1 LARHRSTL
9 ADAVGLF
16 AVLALALVL
25 SACDLPTSGPRGEA
39 VEWKA
44 TVRLAANDS
53 KPLPYCLVPVTPRVV
68 DVVARNRE
76 RLAGRFTDRHGPVT
90 VLIGVGDVISVT
102 LFESAAGGLF
112 FPIEGGLRNGNFL
125 TIPNQLVDEKGN
137 ITIPYAPPIKA
148 AGRTPE
154 QIQASIVDALKDR
167 ALEPQAVVTV
177 VDRRYAQVSVL
188 GEVNTAVRYPASL
201 SGDRVLDAISRAG
214 GIKDQGHDT
223 WVLVDRNHQVAV
235 APFEALV
242 YEPANN
248 IYVQPQDVVY
258 VYREPQTFLA
268 FGAAGKQGQYP
279 FEAWRLSMAEA
290 LGKLGGLLDERAEPR
305 WVFLYRAERQ
315 KVAQELDPRCA
326 VTDGPFVP
334 VIYEVDLRDPPTL
347 FLATQFPMRNK
358 DVIYISNSRSAENSK
373 FMDYVRLID
382 ATLTDPINTAIAA
395 YALKAAI
402 SGASTSSVLISTGGV
417 VSGGH

>member
-9 ADAVGLF
+9 ADAVGLL

-25 SACDLPTSGPRGEA
+25 SGCDLPTSGPRGEA
-39 VEWKA
+39 IEWKA
-44 TVRLAANDS
+44 TVRLAMNDS

-76 RLAGRFTDRHGPVT
+76 RLAGRFADRRGPVT
-90 VLIGVGDVISVT
+90 VLIGIGDVISVT

-137 ITIPYAPPIKA
+137 ITVPYAPPIKA

-154 QIQASIVDALKDR
+154 AIQASIVDALKDR

-177 VDRRYAQVSVL
+177 VERRYAQVSVL

-214 GIKDQGHDT
+214 GIKDQGQDT

-268 FGAAGKQGQYP
+268 FGATGKQGQIP
-279 FEAWRLSMAEA
+279 FETWRISMAEA
-290 LGKLGGLLDERAEPR
+290 LGKAGGLLDERAEPR

-326 VTDGPFVP
+326 VTTGPFVP
-334 VIYEVDLRDPPTL
+334 IIYEVDLRDPPTL

-358 DVIYISNSRSAENSK
+358 DVIYISNSRSVETSK
-373 FMDYVRLID
+373 FMDYIRLID
-382 ATLTDPINTAIAA
+382 ATLTDPVNTAIAA

-402 SGASTSSVLISTGGV
+402 NGTSTSSVLISTGGV
-417 VSGGH
+417 GSGGH